1 MAEESWIWDGAGGG
15 DAGPYAA
22 DDWDDMYE
30 MLHIGA
36 LAASAGVRPRYL
48 NELKCT
54 SAAPNVAV
62 ASGGAV
68 VKGKPYKNSASVN
81 VNIPIPVVDTRW
93 DVIVLRAVWASW
105 TIRITRVAGVE
116 GAGVPPAI
124 TQNDGVTWDLPLANV
139 SCTIGGVITIEEDLR
154 RPTDQGMNMLPGA
167 VMMWEGTL
175 SGRNP
180 VIDSLIYDEWCVCD
194 GGAAYNGWTIYDW
207 SDRIPMG
214 IGATVAAVG
223 ATAGALTKN
232 LVHTH
237 GPGTLATGV
246 NDADHNH
253 ANVATAF
260 PAQATVDVDRNLDGA
275 TFAVVTHDHTHT
287 QGATGLTSGTHGHTV
302 TGGVTANGGSAV
314 QDILPPVIGAW
325 FCKFCPA

>member
-1 MAEESWIWDGAGGG
+1 MAEESWIWDGAAGG

-194 GGAAYNGWTIYDW
+194 GGAAYNGWTINDW
-207 SDRIPMG
+207 ADRIPMG
-214 IGATVAAVG
+214 VGATVAAVA

-237 GPGTLATGV
+237 GPGTLSTGI

-253 ANVATAF
+253 ANANTNAII
-260 PAQATVDVDRNLDGA
+260 NGA
-275 TFAVVTHDHTHT
+275 NVVVGSGLLNIAYTNHQHS

-314 QDILPPVIGAW
+314 QDVLNPVIGTYFLKYA
-325 FCKFCPA
+325 PA